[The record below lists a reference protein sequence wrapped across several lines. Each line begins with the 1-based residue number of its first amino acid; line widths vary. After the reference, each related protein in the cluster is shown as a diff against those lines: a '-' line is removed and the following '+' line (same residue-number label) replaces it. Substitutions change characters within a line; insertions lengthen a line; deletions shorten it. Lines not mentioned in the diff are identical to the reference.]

1 MLKFC
6 ANLSM
11 LFTEVDLVERFERAK
26 KAGFTA
32 VEIQFPYSL
41 SAEKIK
47 SLLLEHQLNLVLFN
61 IDADYLLQGGE
72 GLRKP

>member
-32 VEIQFPYSL
+32 VEIQLPYSL

-47 SLLLEHQLNLVLFN
+47 ALLLEQYFG
-61 IDADYLLQGGE
+61 QFT
-72 GLRKP
+72 RR